1 MTKNNWIVS
10 IMSVVFVALVQFSI
24 HRIFEVNCWNKYT
37 LLVYSVVF
45 GITFLALP
53 LLKRLKF
60 KDQQL
65 FVQGFMAFTVIQMLI
80 LMTLVLVAVFKFREN
95 AVNFSFQLIAIFF
108 TALAIQTIV
117 LLSSKK

>member
-1 MTKNNWIVS
+1 MTKNNWMVS
-10 IMSVVFVALVQFSI
+10 IMSIILVALIQFGI
-24 HRIFEVNCWNKYT
+24 HRIFDVNCWNKYT
-37 LLVYSVVF
+37 ILVYSVVF
-45 GITFLALP
+45 GITLLALP
-53 LLKRLKF
+53 LLKRLKL

-80 LMTLVLVAVFKFREN
+80 LMTLVLVAVFKFREH

-108 TALAIQTIV
+108 VALAIQTVV